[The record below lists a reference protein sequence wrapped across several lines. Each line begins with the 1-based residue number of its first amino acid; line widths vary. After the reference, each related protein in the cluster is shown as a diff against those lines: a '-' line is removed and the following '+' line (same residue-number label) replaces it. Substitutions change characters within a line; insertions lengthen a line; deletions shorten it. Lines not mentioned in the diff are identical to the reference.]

1 MTEEMQKQVAVFRF
15 GIIHDLTGGTRLEH
29 GEREELLRE
38 KCDRKWVIPGSARSR
53 ISRGTILRWVKLYSE
68 SGNKLES
75 LYPKQRDDRGAV
87 RVLDDDTCQALL
99 TLRRQMPKLTVPL
112 LVKTMH
118 ERRLVTSGTTLNLTT
133 VYRLLHSYNLMARE
147 QPETID
153 RRKFEAELPN
163 DLWQSDVMHGPH
175 LLQGG
180 KLRKSYLIAFIDDHS
195 RIIPHGQFYHSEA
208 LMPFLDAFATALKK
222 RGLPVKLYVDNG
234 SAFRSRHLEYTCAS
248 LGISLIHARPY
259 TPQGKGKIERFFKS
273 VRSRF
278 LPGFKGTTLQEIN
291 EAFAVWLEQEY
302 HQRIHGAIG
311 QTPFARFTRQMHC
324 LRAAPENL
332 MDHFRTTVRRRVNKD
347 RSVIINRRL
356 YEAPVALIGKRVE
369 ILYHDDTPELVEIRS
384 QGESFGLLRQV
395 DLHVNSRVKRGKCG
409 EVKLSDTG
417 TDNDSVNN
425 GTDDL
430 DSGQLWGDA

>member
-1 MTEEMQKQVAVFRF
+1 
-15 GIIHDLTGGTRLEH
+15 
-29 GEREELLRE
+29 
-38 KCDRKWVIPGSARSR
+38 
-53 ISRGTILRWVKLYSE
+53 
-68 SGNKLES
+68 
-75 LYPKQRDDRGAV
+75 
-87 RVLDDDTCQALL
+87 
-99 TLRRQMPKLTVPL
+99 
-112 LVKTMH
+112 
-118 ERRLVTSGTTLNLTT
+118 
-133 VYRLLHSYNLMARE
+133 
-147 QPETID
+147 
-153 RRKFEAELPN
+153 
-163 DLWQSDVMHGPH
+163 
-175 LLQGG
+175 
-180 KLRKSYLIAFIDDHS
+180 
-195 RIIPHGQFYHSEA
+195 
-208 LMPFLDAFATALKK
+208 
-222 RGLPVKLYVDNG
+222 
-234 SAFRSRHLEYTCAS
+234 
-248 LGISLIHARPY
+248 
-259 TPQGKGKIERFFKS
+259 
-273 VRSRF
+273 

-324 LRAAPENL
+324 LRASPENL

-369 ILYHDDTPELVEIRS
+369 ILYHENTPELVEIRS

-409 EVKLSDTG
+409 EVKLSDTC